1 MDKLNV
7 SMSLDPKRMVCVTC
21 ADKHTILG
29 ESQQPVCVILSD
41 HNVSPYVPASRGEN
55 CMLVIR
61 QEDGLQADLE
71 NIFRD
76 VFRNCT
82 KPLGSLLQGSVV
94 LLGSTSH
101 LSLLGLSAYTE
112 DYVRCSGNLINLSAQ
127 GSQSARLSRS
137 RCPGSG
143 LQSP

>member
-1 MDKLNV
+1 MEKKQQTMKVLKIGPTQKKVNKNSKFHGTLIINARLGKIALSINAQLWDK
-7 SMSLDPKRMVCVTC
+7 K
-21 ADKHTILG
+21 KKI
-29 ESQQPVCVILSD
+29 
-41 HNVSPYVPASRGEN
+41 
-55 CMLVIR
+55 
-61 QEDGLQADLE
+61 

-76 VFRNCT
+76 VFRNYT
-82 KPLGSLLQGSVV
+82 KPLGSFLQGSVV